1 MAQER
6 SFLTLLELH
15 RELDEVFFRH
25 QEALLLCEIDRAV
38 QELKRH
44 EAKLLAHIQVEED
57 ILLPIYGARTDKI
70 PGGPLELFTGE
81 HRKLK
86 MFLAEFYETL
96 SQMKERSPSGLRQSI
111 IALLDRQ
118 FMYKHLSEHHDLRER
133 NVLYPWLDRI
143 TSDKERRALL
153 DKCIGDQ
160 VFSQIANSEIVIA
173 RRTRQVVW
181 NQPRS

>member
-1 MAQER
+1 MEDEF
-6 SFLTLLELH
+6 SFLTLLKQH
-15 RELDEVFFRH
+15 RELDEIFFCH

-38 QELKRH
+38 RELKRH
-44 EAKLLAHIQVEED
+44 EAKLLTHIQGEED
-57 ILLPIYGARTDKI
+57 LLLPIYGARTDKI

-81 HRKLK
+81 HKKLK

-96 SQMKERSPSGLRQSI
+96 SQMGERSPSDLKRSI

-143 TSDKERRALL
+143 TSDEERRALL
-153 DKCIGDQ
+153 TKCCGEHP
-160 VFSQIANSEIVIA
+160 S
-173 RRTRQVVW
+173 
-181 NQPRS
+181 